1 MGINGKVVSSM
12 FVVVLST
19 MLTVALYSHSMT
31 KNILVDQVE
40 QELAAK
46 NENVRNAVSAV
57 FRQKGEV
64 VRQLAKTPVIES
76 FMGANE
82 SKENVRSNKDY
93 EWVQQTL
100 TRTKEY
106 NADAQMVWLSNVRN
120 SYFIGD
126 NNYMSEASY
135 SIEKR
140 RWYKQIVNMESH
152 SFSSPFED
160 HITKKSTISIIYP
173 VIVNSRK
180 LGYAGMY
187 IPLDEFAKLIQPL
200 EKDGRKLILVTD
212 QGDVLYDSENMWP
225 AFQKENLEEKGN
237 KKIEKGQKSY
247 YASVSELDGLDWK
260 IGVYVP
266 EEVVLQ
272 PLTTY
277 EKAIIIA
284 WIAAIVILLTILSF
298 VLHYL
303 LKDIP
308 YIVRKINRIKDGNLD
323 VKIGIKRKDE
333 VGEIARAVEQMAL
346 QIKSQ
351 VDKLDYQASH
361 DSLTGLANRHSIES
375 VFQQW
380 LDEMDVEEEIMTV
393 SFLDLDQFKHIND
406 SKGHAFGDELLIKVG
421 ERIEVMLS
429 DNSFFGRFGGDEFI
443 LIMRAKK
450 DEVDPAYDFLQRVH
464 ESFSIPFQLFDQ
476 NVYVTASM
484 GISLYPYDALTI
496 GELFVAADTALYHSK
511 EQGRNCIHF
520 FNHDMKK
527 QIAKEIQLKNGL
539 RFAIANEE
547 FFLHYQPQ
555 VDVGSGEMVGVEAL
569 IRWKHPE
576 LGMVPPSD
584 FIPLVE
590 NTGQIIELGD
600 WVLDATLQMIKRIA
614 KEGVCIP
621 RVAVNVSALQL
632 NEADFVDKIRR
643 KLDYYDVEPSLLEI
657 EITESVIINH
667 REETIQKLLELREL
681 GIRIALD
688 DFGTGYSSLNYLR
701 IMPID
706 RLKVDRSFIDQVEED
721 NVAQSILQTIITLGH
736 SLAFQIVAEGVENEM
751 QLKILRDMNVDIV
764 QGYYYSKPLDEEK
777 LVEFSRKMIK
787 SPSTY

>member
-1 MGINGKVVSSM
+1 MTMGIKGKVVSSM

-40 QELAAK
+40 QELTAK
-46 NENVRNAVSAV
+46 NENVRNAVSTL
-57 FRQKGEV
+57 FLQKREV
-64 VRQLAKTPVIES
+64 VRQLAKTPIIES

-82 SKENVRSNKDY
+82 RKENVRSNQDY
-93 EWVQQTL
+93 EGVQQTL
-100 TRTKEY
+100 TRTKE
-106 NADAQMVWLSNVRN
+106 NNEEAQMVWLSQMRKG
-120 SYFIGD
+120 YFIGD
-126 NNYMSEASY
+126 HNYMSDDSY
-135 SIEKR
+135 SLEKR
-140 RWYKQIVNMESH
+140 RWYKQTVNMENF
-152 SFSSPFED
+152 SFSAPFED
-160 HITKKSTISIIYP
+160 SITKKSMISIIHP
-173 VIVNSRK
+173 VIVGSRK

-187 IPLDEFAKLIQPL
+187 IPLDEFAKLLKPL

-212 QGDVLYDSENMWP
+212 RGEVLYDSENMWP
-225 AFQKENLEEKGN
+225 AFQKDHLEEKGN
-237 KKIEKGQKSY
+237 KKFRNGQKSY
-247 YASVSELDGLDWK
+247 YASINQLDGLDWK

-266 EEVVLQ
+266 EDIILQ

-284 WIAAIVILLTILSF
+284 WIVAIVILLTILSF

-303 LKDIP
+303 LRDIP

-351 VDKLDYQASH
+351 MDKLDYQASH

-380 LDEMDVEEEIMTV
+380 LDEMDVEEEIMAV

-421 ERIEVMLS
+421 ERIDAMLS
-429 DNSFFGRFGGDEFI
+429 DNHFFGRFGGDEFI

-450 DEVDPAYDFLQRVH
+450 DEVNLAYDFIQHIH
-464 ESFSIPFQLFDQ
+464 ESFLIPFQLFGQ

-484 GISLYPYDALTI
+484 GISLYPNDAVTV

-527 QIAKEIQLKNGL
+527 HIAKEIQLKNGL

-555 VDVGSGEMVGVEAL
+555 VDVESGEMVGVEAL
-569 IRWKHPE
+569 IRWQHSE
-576 LGMVPPSD
+576 LGMVSPSD
-584 FIPLVE
+584 FIPLAE
-590 NTGQIIELGD
+590 NTGQIIAIGD
-600 WVLDATLQMIKRIA
+600 WVLDASLQMVKRIV
-614 KEGVCIP
+614 KEGIRIP
-621 RVAVNVSALQL
+621 HVAVNVSALQL
-632 NEADFVDKIRR
+632 QEADFVDKIRR
-643 KLDYYDVEPSLLEI
+643 MLAYYDIEPSLLEI

-667 REETIQKLLELREL
+667 REETIQKLLELREF

-706 RLKVDRSFIDQVEED
+706 RLKVDRSFIHQIEED
-721 NVAQSILQTIITLGH
+721 TVAQSILQTIITLGH
-736 SLAFQIVAEGVENEM
+736 SLAFQIVAEGVENEI

-777 LVEFSRKMIK
+777 
-787 SPSTY
+787 